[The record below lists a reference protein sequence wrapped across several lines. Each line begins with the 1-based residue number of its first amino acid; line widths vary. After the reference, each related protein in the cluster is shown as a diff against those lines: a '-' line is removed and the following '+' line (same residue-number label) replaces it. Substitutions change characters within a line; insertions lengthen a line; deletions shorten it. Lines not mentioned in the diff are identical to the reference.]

1 MTEATDAIATAG
13 SRDEALERVVADY
26 EALMQRATELHAPE
40 FLEVAISMPQA
51 KTLYLIAAAGE
62 IHMSEL
68 VARLGVSLS
77 TVSGLVD
84 RLVDAGW
91 VVRRDDPAD
100 RRQVM
105 VAITSGGADFLD
117 RFRELG
123 SHQFRRLL
131 ARLDAPDL
139 VVVGRALGVLRVAV
153 DQTVAADR
161 ATLAVTA
168 GKDRP

>member
-1 MTEATDAIATAG
+1 MTEAIEG
-13 SRDEALERVVADY
+13 ERDEALARVVADY
-26 EALMQRATELHAPE
+26 EALMQRVTEMHAPE

-62 IHMSEL
+62 LHMSEL

-77 TVSGLVD
+77 TVSGLVA

-91 VVRRDDPAD
+91 AVRRDDPAD

-105 VAITSGGADFLD
+105 VAITPDGTDFLD

-123 SHQFRRLL
+123 SHQLRRLL
-131 ARLDAPDL
+131 DRLDDPDL
-139 VVVGRALGVLRVAV
+139 ALVGRALGVLRVAV
-153 DQTVAADR
+153 DQMVAADR
-161 ATLAVTA
+161 AALSGPAR
-168 GKDRP
+168 KDRP

>member
-1 MTEATDAIATAG
+1 MTEATG
-13 SRDEALERVVADY
+13 EGRDKALARVVADY
-26 EALMQRATELHAPE
+26 EALMQRVTEMHTPE
-40 FLEVAISMPQA
+40 FLEVGITMPQA

-62 IHMSEL
+62 LHMSEL

-91 VVRRDDPAD
+91 AVRRDDPAD

-105 VAITSGGADFLD
+105 VAITPDGTDFLD

-123 SHQFRRLL
+123 SHQLRRLL
-131 ARLDAPDL
+131 DRLDDPDL
-139 VVVGRALGVLRVAV
+139 ALVGRALEVLRIAV
-153 DQTVAADR
+153 DQMVAADR
-161 ATLAVTA
+161 AVLAGPA
-168 GKDRP
+168 RKDRP

>member
-1 MTEATDAIATAG
+1 VTEGTPGTRSD
-13 SRDEALERVVADY
+13 ALERVVGDY
-26 EALMQRATELHAPE
+26 EALMQRVTEMHAPE

-62 IHMSEL
+62 LHMSEL

-105 VAITSGGADFLD
+105 VAITPDGADFLD

-123 SHQFRRLL
+123 SHQLRRLL
-131 ARLDAPDL
+131 VRLDDPDL
-139 VVVGRALGVLRVAV
+139 ALVGRALGVLRVAV
-153 DQTVAADR
+153 DQMVAADR
-161 ATLAVTA
+161 AALAVPA
-168 GKDRP
+168 RKDRP

>member
-1 MTEATDAIATAG
+1 MTEAIEG
-13 SRDEALERVVADY
+13 ERDEVLARVAAAY
-26 EALMQRATELHAPE
+26 ETLMQRVTEMHAPE

-62 IHMSEL
+62 LHMSEL

-91 VVRRDDPAD
+91 AVRRDDPAD

-105 VAITSGGADFLD
+105 VAITPDGTDFLD

-123 SHQFRRLL
+123 SHQLRRLL
-131 ARLDAPDL
+131 DRLDDPDL
-139 VVVGRALGVLRVAV
+139 ALVGRALGVLRVAV
-153 DQTVAADR
+153 DQMVAADR
-161 ATLAVTA
+161 AALAGPA
-168 GKDRP
+168 RKDRP

>member
-1 MTEATDAIATAG
+1 MTEAIEG
-13 SRDEALERVVADY
+13 ERDEVLARVVAAY
-26 EALMQRATELHAPE
+26 EALMQRVTEMHAPE

-62 IHMSEL
+62 LHMSEL

-91 VVRRDDPAD
+91 AVRRDDPAD

-105 VAITSGGADFLD
+105 VAITPDGTDFLD

-123 SHQFRRLL
+123 SHQLRRLL
-131 ARLDAPDL
+131 DRLDDPDL
-139 VVVGRALGVLRVAV
+139 ALVGRALGVLRVAV
-153 DQTVAADR
+153 DQMVAADR
-161 ATLAVTA
+161 AALAGPA
-168 GKDRP
+168 RKDRP

>member
-1 MTEATDAIATAG
+1 MPEPG
-13 SRDEALERVVADY
+13 EPALEQVIADY
-26 EALMQRATELHAPE
+26 EALMQRVTEMHAPE
-40 FLEVAISMPQA
+40 FLEVGISMPQA
-51 KTLYLIAAAGE
+51 KTLYLVAAAGE
-62 IHMSEL
+62 VHMSDL

-105 VAITSGGADFLD
+105 VAITPAGSSFLD

-123 SHQFRRLL
+123 SHQLRRLL
-131 ARLDAPDL
+131 ARLDEPTLAT
-139 VVVGRALGVLRVAV
+139 VRSALAALR
-153 DQTVAADR
+153 DAADR
-161 ATLAVTA
+161 IAYEEGAAVAASSATR
-168 GKDRP
+168 KDRP